1 MASPAS
7 RMAASSDVTGS
18 DQAGADVRKNKAA
31 MQ

>member
-1 MASPAS
+1 MAFAAR

-18 DQAGADVRKNKAA
+18 DRTDVDVRKNRAA